1 MRRKPCRMKPEQ
13 RVRLDS
19 YLNETPGLLPLYD
32 FWHSLQELLRN
43 KSKNQHECRPL
54 VQQYL
59 WFIEELKNTG
69 FKHLQTLG
77 STLDSWKEEIVRM
90 FRFSK
95 TNGITEGLHNKME
108 MISRRA
114 YGFRN
119 FENYRLRV
127 RVVCG

>member
-1 MRRKPCRMKPEQ
+1 MRRKPDRMKPEQ
-13 RVRLDS
+13 RLKLDR
-19 YLNETPGLLPLYD
+19 YLNNTPGLRALYD
-32 FWHSLQELLRN
+32 FWHGLQELLRN
-43 KSKNQHECRPL
+43 KSKNQKDCRPL
-54 VQQYL
+54 VKQYL
-59 WFIEELKNTG
+59 WYVEELRQTP
-69 FKHLQTLG
+69 FRHLRTLG
-77 STLDSWKEEIVRM
+77 ATLDSWKEEIARM

-108 MISRRA
+108 MLSRRA

>member
-1 MRRKPCRMKPEQ
+1 MRRHPDRMREDQRQRLHKYLIEVPGLHALYTFWQDLLRLLRMKKLNQKQCKEIIPE
-13 RVRLDS
+13 
-19 YLNETPGLLPLYD
+19 
-32 FWHSLQELLRN
+32 
-43 KSKNQHECRPL
+43 
-54 VQQYL
+54 YL
-59 WFIEELKNTG
+59 WMIEELKKIN
-69 FKHLQTLG
+69 FPHLQILGNTLE
-77 STLDSWKEEIVRM
+77 SWKEEIARM

-127 RVVCG
+127 RVLCS